1 MNILMVASEATPFA
15 KTGGL
20 ADVLGGLPPAL
31 AERGEQVAVVLPAY
45 RGNRYPR
52 PTREAYRSLWIPIG
66 TGYMVDI
73 QQIAIPQKRE
83 GAVTYYFVGCPGLYD
98 RDGIYGT
105 AAGDY
110 PDNHLRFAVLSMA
123 ALGVARHLFRPHIL
137 HLHDWQA
144 ALAPVY
150 IRQHFRGDPTFMGLK
165 MLLTIHNLGYQGLF
179 APEVLPQISLDPR
192 LLNPDQLEFFGR
204 VNFLKAGIAW
214 SDAVSTVS
222 KGYAREIQTPEYGFG
237 LDGFLRR
244 HGPITGIVNGVDYNE
259 WNPEHDP
266 HIARNYSARDLS
278 GKRACKQALLAEYG
292 LPQDNPDRPLLAI
305 ISRFAAQKGFDIL
318 ADAASRLLQEDLN
331 LVVLGSGDLPY
342 ETMFRALAESYPQ
355 KVGLRVGYDSGLSH
369 RIEAGADMFLMPS
382 RYEPCGLNQIYSLK
396 YGTVPVVRATG
407 GLDDT
412 IDDSTGFKF
421 RDYSGDALLDTVRA
435 ALKAYQDPYQYA
447 GQQGDRWV
455 QRMRRGM
462 EKDFSWS
469 ASAGEYVE
477 LYRRLLA
484 S

>member
-1 MNILMVASEATPFA
+1 VQC
-15 KTGGL
+15 
-20 ADVLGGLPPAL
+20 PA
-31 AERGEQVAVVLPAY
+31 
-45 RGNRYPR
+45 
-52 PTREAYRSLWIPIG
+52 
-66 TGYMVDI
+66 
-73 QQIAIPQKRE
+73 
-83 GAVTYYFVGCPGLYD
+83 LYD

-105 AAGDY
+105 AAGDF

-123 ALGVARHLFRPHIL
+123 AVGVARHLFRPDIV

-144 ALAPVY
+144 GLTPVY
-150 IRQHFRGDPTFMGLK
+150 IREHFRGDPTFLGVK
-165 MLLTIHNLGYQGLF
+165 TLLTIHNLGYQGLF
-179 APEVLPQISLDPR
+179 PPEALPQIALDSR
-192 LLNPDQLEFFGR
+192 LMNPDQLEFFGQ

-259 WNPEHDP
+259 WNPEHDT
-266 HIARNYSARDLS
+266 HIAQNYSASDLS

-292 LPQDNPDRPLLAI
+292 LPQDNLDRPVLAI

-318 ADAASRLLQEDLN
+318 ADAASRLMQEDLN

-342 ETMFRALAESYPQ
+342 ESMFRTLAQTYPE
-355 KVGLRVGYDSGLSH
+355 KVGLRVGYDTGLSH

-412 IDDSTGFKF
+412 IDAGTGFKF
-421 RDYSGDALLDTVRA
+421 RDYSGDALLETVRV
-435 ALKAYQDPYQYA
+435 ALKAYRDLNH
-447 GQQGDRWV
+447 WV
-455 QRMRRGM
+455 QRMCRGM
-462 EKDFSWS
+462 EKDFSWR
-469 ASAGEYVE
+469 ASAGEYVD
-477 LYRRLLA
+477 LYRRLVA